1 MSGIITQIL
10 QICTD
15 YNGLPDIRTMTLN
28 EIRFFYEPLID
39 SLVKAQIESKKM
51 ERKNGK

>member
-1 MSGIITQIL
+1 MHGVVGIITQIL

-28 EIRFFYEPLID
+28 EIRFFYEPLIHN
-39 SLVKAQIESKKM
+39 LVVAKKQ
-51 ERKNGK
+51 EKEANKK